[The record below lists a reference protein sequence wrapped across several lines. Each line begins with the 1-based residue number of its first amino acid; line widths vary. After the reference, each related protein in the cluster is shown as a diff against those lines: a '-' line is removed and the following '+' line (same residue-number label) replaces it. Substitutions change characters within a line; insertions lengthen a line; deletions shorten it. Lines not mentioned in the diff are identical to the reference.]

1 MVSSAPA
8 VGPPGAA
15 PCEVGVGPHWRLG
28 QVKGQV
34 AGALGDMARGPSL
47 IFILLRHE
55 MLGQHSCSQQS
66 QSRKGRAIGQVI
78 TTGKTLEPQR
88 AQLSRPQRL
97 GALAKP
103 GCSVAFSRQ
112 LLLGPASSALT
123 SLMVL

>member
-55 MLGQHSCSQQS
+55 MLGQHSCSQS
-66 QSRKGRAIGQVI
+66 QSRKGRVIGQVI

-88 AQLSRPQRL
+88 DQLAVPRHACLP
-97 GALAKP
+97 
-103 GCSVAFSRQ
+103 V
-112 LLLGPASSALT
+112 
-123 SLMVL
+123 